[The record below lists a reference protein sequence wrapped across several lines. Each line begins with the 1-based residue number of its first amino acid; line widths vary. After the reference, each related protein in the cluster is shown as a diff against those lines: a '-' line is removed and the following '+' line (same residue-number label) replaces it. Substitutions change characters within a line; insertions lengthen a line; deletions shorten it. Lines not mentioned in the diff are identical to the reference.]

1 MKTFATAFTF
11 VLVLVTAVSA
21 PTLAVASELRSGDRV
36 EGAAAFFM
44 CGAREDLAT
53 MQALER
59 AGDRQTA
66 LKVGMERCEQGRRGY
81 KYVVMQSDGDAVCI
95 RRDGAPYCL
104 WAQRASLQPTPSE

>member
-11 VLVLVTAVSA
+11 VLVASATA
-21 PTLAVASELRSGDRV
+21 LAVASELRSGDRV
-36 EGAAAFFM
+36 EGAGPFFM

-81 KYVVMQSDGDAVCI
+81 KYVVMQSDADAVCI
-95 RRDGAPYCL
+95 RRDGVPYCL